1 MTTRPRPRVPWRT
14 DERGSAVIE
23 TVICVPAFMLFVF
36 LIIIGGRLAIAQ
48 QAVEAAATEAART
61 ASISRTQGA
70 AHARAAS
77 GARTSLDEQGLR
89 CASTRVDVDTAG
101 FAAPVGTPATVTATV
116 ACAIDVSDLPLP
128 GLHAYTLTSTMS
140 SPIDS
145 YRER

>member
-1 MTTRPRPRVPWRT
+1 MTARTRPRGAWRR

-36 LIIIGGRLAIAQ
+36 LILIGGRLAIAQ
-48 QAVEAAATEAART
+48 QAVEAAAAEAART
-61 ASISRTQGA
+61 ASISRTQGD
-70 AHARAAS
+70 AHARAAT
-77 GARTSLDEQGLR
+77 GARSSLDAQGLR

-128 GLHAYTLTSTMS
+128 GLRAYTLTSTMS

>member
-1 MTTRPRPRVPWRT
+1 MTAQRRPRAAWRR

-36 LIIIGGRLAIAQ
+36 LIILGGRLAIAQ
-48 QAVEAAATEAART
+48 QAVEAAASEAART
-61 ASISRTQGA
+61 ASMSRTQA
-70 AHARAAS
+70 DAHSRAAS
-77 GARTSLDEQGLR
+77 GARASLDAQGLR

-128 GLHAYTLTSTMS
+128 GLRTYTLTSTMS